1 VFVVFS
7 RGGRAIRGV
16 RASILIV
23 EAFFFAL
30 YFFGGVYAVI
40 WNVGCCYAAADKVGL
55 CNLRVG
61 LLHAIVVMA
70 TAVRSKIL
78 GDGSCDAV

>member
-1 VFVVFS
+1 
-7 RGGRAIRGV
+7 
-16 RASILIV
+16 V

-30 YFFGGVYAVI
+30 YFLGGLYAVI

-61 LLHAIVVMA
+61 LLDAIVVMA
-70 TAVRSKIL
+70 TGCENPRCWRCESRRGMMTATRYFCL
-78 GDGSCDAV
+78 YALE